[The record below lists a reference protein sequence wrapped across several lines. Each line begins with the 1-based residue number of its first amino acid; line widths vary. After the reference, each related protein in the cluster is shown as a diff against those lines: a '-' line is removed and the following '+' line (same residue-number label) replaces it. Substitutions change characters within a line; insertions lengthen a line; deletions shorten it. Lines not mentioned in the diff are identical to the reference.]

1 MLDGSGLNGSGLN
14 GAGLNGADTLPAGHA
29 VDDLAGIPALSLV
42 SLSSASLA
50 LASAPAT
57 GPGLPAGADQAFAH
71 AHLDPVT
78 LSILAA
84 FAVAPGQ
91 MRPNPLSAANF
102 GPEMYHEAWLETR
115 PSPGGDAEW
124 RCLSEALYFEARGE
138 PVAGLFAVAEV
149 ILNRVD
155 SDAFP
160 DTVCRVVKQG
170 TGKRFACQFTY
181 TCDGLREDINDI
193 AAWIRVGK
201 VARAMLDG
209 APRNL
214 TGGATYYHTNY
225 VAPYWSRVFE
235 RTASIGDHYF
245 YRNPA

>member
-14 GAGLNGADTLPAGHA
+14 GAGLNGADTPPAGHA
-29 VDDLAGIPALSLV
+29 VDDLADIPALSLV

-57 GPGLPAGADQAFAH
+57 DHGLPAGADQAFADT
-71 AHLDPVT
+71 HLDPVT

>member
-1 MLDGSGLNGSGLN
+1 MAQAAFAAENSAMPPTVPLGD
-14 GAGLNGADTLPAGHA
+14 
-29 VDDLAGIPALSLV
+29 IPALSLA
-42 SLSSASLA
+42 SLPATSASV
-50 LASAPAT
+50 SQQSI
-57 GPGLPAGADQAFAH
+57 PAGADQAFVH
-71 AHLDPVT
+71 TQLDPVT

-91 MRPNPLSAANF
+91 TRPDPLSAANL
-102 GPEMYHEAWLETR
+102 GPEMYHEAWLDSR

-155 SDAFP
+155 SAAFP

-181 TCDGLREDINDI
+181 NCDGLREDITDM

-225 VAPYWSRVFE
+225 VSPYWSRIFQ